1 MPGNM
6 DEDIISA
13 VERLK
18 NSKATPEDITLIGD
32 AVAAGKIEIT
42 PSSQSQHIQQ
52 SGGTNFGEDNEIR
65 VTGSVIGT
73 QTINGISGEQ
83 VLEILK
89 LSEEKEE
96 AKSRSN
102 VPIIAAVIGT
112 IGVIVAGYFGF
123 RGPIEAALIP
133 IRATQTAE
141 AKTQAASIPET
152 GRSPTP
158 TSAPPTSTQTLVST
172 STHTSPPP
180 ATETPTATITPTPTF
195 TNTPTP
201 TFTPTPEVLFTDT
214 FDDYEY
220 STVVGW
226 ILVTEREGKVY
237 HRLITQKKV
246 DNKFVHEIDCQSTQC
261 VGRNEIPFIDEFKNF
276 VLRFDIEYQKIPPA
290 YTGLSRPFI
299 CLNFRRYDS
308 QNFYALCFRSN
319 GEYRMLRYLNNELT
333 IIKDWELSPVLKP
346 GPEKN
351 TISLTADRANYLF
364 EANGSEIDSFEDNNL
379 LSASGIEIAI
389 YSFQNNPDSNSF
401 VELELDNL
409 EIINIP

>member
-18 NSKATPEDITLIGD
+18 NSKATPEDINLIGQ
-32 AVAAGKIEIT
+32 AFANGQIKIN
-42 PSSQSQHIQQ
+42 PSSQSQLIQQ
-52 SGGTNFGEDNEIR
+52 AGGTNFGEDNEIR

-102 VPIIAAVIGT
+102 VPIIVAVIGT

-141 AKTQAASIPET
+141 AKTQTASIPET

-158 TSAPPTSTQTLVST
+158 TSAPPTSTQTLVPT

-220 STVVGW
+220 STNIGW
-226 ILVTEREGKVY
+226 NLFSELEGKIY
-237 HRLITQKKV
+237 YRLISQKKK
-246 DNKFVHEIDCQSTQC
+246 KFVHEIECLSLQC
-261 VGRNEIPFIDEFKNF
+261 VGRNEIPAVDEFKNF

-308 QNFYALCFRSN
+308 KNFYALCFRSN

-333 IIKDWELSPVLKP
+333 IIKDWELSPVLKH

-351 TISLTADRANYLF
+351 TISLTADRTNYLF
-364 EANGSEIDSFEDNNL
+364 AANGSEIDSFEDNNL

-401 VELELDNL
+401 VELGLDNI